1 MLHIGPSVPPQSV
14 ESVTKHSFAGFRG
27 IFAKLSSKIL
37 VDVVLTEKGGWE
49 ELDFGLDR
57 SAAHFS
63 VKIFVWDDY
72 CAHAVRGSRYLVVL
86 SNQMWCKSEIW

>member
-1 MLHIGPSVPPQSV
+1 V

-57 SAAHFS
+57 SDAHFS
-63 VKIFVWDDY
+63 VKIFVLGRLL
-72 CAHAVRGSRYLVVL
+72 CHAVRGSRYLVVL
-86 SNQMWCKSEIW
+86 SNKMWCKSEIW